1 LTDQAI
7 PGDAPSGSAA
17 PEREPALRN
26 VVIHLNNEQPVV
38 ADLFELPSSRDV
50 AVLCTNLR
58 TPDGKRP
65 IFIDQTDSIFLLPL
79 AHIRFIEMPR
89 AADRDS
95 AGRDGGPAGR
105 GRQRTASSGPVPEAD
120 LEIDEDF
127 LRRIR
132 DA

>member
-1 LTDQAI
+1 MPDE
-7 PGDAPSGSAA
+7 APSGGEARDRQ
-17 PEREPALRN
+17 PVLRN

-38 ADLFELPSSRDV
+38 ADLFDLPSPRDV

-65 IFIDQTDSIFLLPL
+65 VFIDQTESIFLLPL

-95 AGRDGGPAGR
+95 ADPGAGPAARARHG
-105 GRQRTASSGPVPEAD
+105 TASPASVPEAA